1 MSFGKPKAPKPT
13 AEQKALEKQQVE
25 QLAQLNAQENERRKR
40 LLAAQQ
46 GVRAFA
52 GSALTRGAPSN
63 TAGGPA
69 VPASGGGGGNYGGGN
84 YGGYGGFALNTSLIR
99 SALVR

>member
-69 VPASGGGGGNYGGGN
+69 VPASGGGGGNYGG
-84 YGGYGGFALNTSLIR
+84 YGGFALNTSLIR

>member
-1 MSFGKPKAPKPT
+1 MSFGKPKTPKPT
-13 AEQKALEKQQVE
+13 AAQKALEAEQVQQT
-25 QLAQLNAQENERRKR
+25 AQLNAQENERRKR

-69 VPASGGGGGNYGGGN
+69 VPASGGGGGNYGG
-84 YGGYGGFALNTSLIR
+84 YGGFALNTSLIR